1 MNGPI
6 TIDAGADIKQSEDV
20 NLTTRQNENVSAV
33 VSRLKGNATNCS
45 RLIDRIQQIGSKKS
59 SNKKV
64 RNGLNCYLIGLNTN
78 GNIKKC

>member
-1 MNGPI
+1 MKGPI
-6 TIDAGADIKQSEDV
+6 TIDAGASIEQSEDA
-20 NLTTRQNENVSAV
+20 TTRQHKHVSVAAIW
-33 VSRLKGNATNCS
+33 LEGNGRNNS